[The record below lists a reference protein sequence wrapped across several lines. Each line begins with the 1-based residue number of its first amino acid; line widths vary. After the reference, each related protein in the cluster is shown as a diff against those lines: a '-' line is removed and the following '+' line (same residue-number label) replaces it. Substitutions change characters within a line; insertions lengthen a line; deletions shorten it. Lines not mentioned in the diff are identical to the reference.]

1 MGTRSGDVDPAVP
14 LHMMNTLKLSSK
26 EMDTILNK
34 KSGLLGIT
42 GNNDLR
48 AIIADKVSTNT
59 KLLALCYITI
69 LLRTTAMPP
78 SYHRF
83 SFRVGR

>member
-1 MGTRSGDVDPAVP
+1 
-14 LHMMNTLKLSSK
+14 MMNTLKLSSK

-48 AIIADKVSTNT
+48 TIIADKVSTNT
-59 KLLALCYITI
+59 KLLALRYITI
-69 LLRTTAMPP
+69 LLRTTATPP

-83 SFRVGR
+83 PDRVGRQPCRHCSMCMI